1 MPTPPR
7 WKIVSLTAIAAL
19 TLVGGCTS
27 EPTTLANTGTW
38 LVDSTPVVQIGMV
51 QGDAA
56 YEFDQANSAVRLV
69 DGRILVANSG
79 SEQLRYFDSAGKAL
93 GTVGREG
100 QGPGDFDG
108 VLGVYPGAHDSL
120 VIFSSENRRYTV
132 VNDSGRYLGTLNVE
146 ASGTTPFPW
155 DDWLT
160 ASSWVRGVRDQGLRP
175 CVARVLASLPLPP
188 DSLPVRRAL
197 VDDLHAI
204 WVQPASPLEMS
215 AHWAVYSLDGSGP
228 VAVTLPPGVE
238 LFQAGADF
246 VLGRRLN
253 TEGVEQIVMFR
264 LRGRTPADP
273 AACPLDTTAAAD
285 TMPSSR
291 AAPAEEMKPDLRN
304 FMVAQE
310 TYYAGHGSYASS
322 ADSTGWT
329 SSTGN
334 RMWLMRADRAGWF
347 GFMTGPDHPTPLCA
361 AGVGGAIPP
370 GWESGALRCQ

>member
-7 WKIVSLTAIAAL
+7 WKIVSLTAIAVL
-19 TLVGGCTS
+19 TVVAGCTS
-27 EPTTLANTGTW
+27 APTTQASTGTW
-38 LVDSTPVVQIGMV
+38 LVDSTPVVQIGTLH
-51 QGDAA
+51 GDAA
-56 YEFDQANSAVRLV
+56 YELDQANSAVRLV

-100 QGPGDFDG
+100 QGPGEFDG
-108 VLGVYPGAHDSL
+108 VLGVYPGTHDSL
-120 VIFSSENRRYTV
+120 IVFSSGNRRYTV
-132 VNDSGRYLGTLNVE
+132 VNDSGRYLGTLNVA

-175 CVARVLASLPLPP
+175 CVARVLGRLPLPP
-188 DSLPVRRAL
+188 DSSPIRRAL

-204 WVQPASPLEMS
+204 WVQPASPVEGS
-215 AHWAVYSLDGSGP
+215 AHWAVYALDGSGP
-228 VAVTLPPGVE
+228 VAVALPPGVE

-264 LRGRTPADP
+264 LRGRTAAEP
-273 AACPLDTTAAAD
+273 AACQLETVAAAD
-285 TMPSSR
+285 TMPSPP
-291 AAPAEEMKPDLRN
+291 AASAEGMKPDLRN

-310 TYYAGHGSYASS
+310 MYYAGHGGYASS

-329 SSTGN
+329 SPTGN
-334 RMWLMRADRAGWF
+334 RMRLMRADRAGWF
-347 GFMTGPDHPTPLCA
+347 GFMTGPEHPASLCA